1 MSDRSDGSGRRERRL
16 LRLESHLHA
25 QYALVVTCVAVL
37 ALTGLPQKFESLS
50 LSRQVMDLAGGI
62 ETLRLVHR
70 VAGGTLVLTGVYHV
84 ALVLAAVLLFGE
96 TAPLRMIP
104 SARDFGDTVRTTS
117 YFLRLR
123 RQPPDAR
130 GRQYFQKVDYWFMA
144 WSLGVMAVTG
154 LVNLMPLR
162 AARLLSAETVLA
174 SLRTHS
180 DAAPLVVVWVVIVH
194 LLYTGLTPRLFPGQ
208 AFDTDATR
216 PLAMPREAT
225 APAAGAGAGSAMSVA
240 STTAHHPVK
249 PQAEDWEGPA

>member
-1 MSDRSDGSGRRERRL
+1 MSGRSGEGGRRERRL
-16 LRLESHLHA
+16 LRLESHLRA
-25 QYALVVTCVAVL
+25 QYALVVACVAVL

-84 ALVLAAVLLFGE
+84 VLMLAAVLMFGE

-104 SARDFGDTVRTTS
+104 SARDFGDTVRATS

-123 RQPPDAR
+123 TEPPTAR

-144 WSLGVMAVTG
+144 WSLAVMAVTG

-162 AARLLSAETVLA
+162 AARTLSAEPVLA

-180 DAAPLVVVWVVIVH
+180 DAAPLVVVWVVVVH
-194 LLYTGLTPRLFPGQ
+194 LLYAGLTPRLFQGR
-208 AFDTDATR
+208 ASAAEATR
-216 PLAMPREAT
+216 PLAMPGAAA
-225 APAAGAGAGSAMSVA
+225 APVAGASTGSAMSVA
-240 STTAHHPVK
+240 PTTARHRAK
-249 PQAEDWEGPA
+249 PQGEDWEGPA

>member
-1 MSDRSDGSGRRERRL
+1 MSDRGEGSGHRERRL
-16 LRLESHLHA
+16 LRLESHLRA
-25 QYALVVTCVAVL
+25 QYGLVVVCVAVL

-50 LSRQVMDLAGGI
+50 LSRQVIDLAGGI
-62 ETLRLVHR
+62 ENLRLVHH
-70 VAGGTLVLTGVYHV
+70 VAGTALVLTGVYHV
-84 ALVLAAVLLFGE
+84 VLMLAALALGE

-104 SARDFGDTVRTTS
+104 SAADFSDTVRATA

-130 GRQYFQKVDYWFMA
+130 GRRYFQKVDYWFMA

-162 AARLLSAETVLA
+162 AARLLSADTVLA

-194 LLYTGLTPRLFPGQ
+194 LLYTGLTPRLFRDQGLSS
-208 AFDTDATR
+208 DAIR
-216 PLAMPREAT
+216 PLAMPREAA
-225 APAAGAGAGSAMSVA
+225 APATGAGAGSAMSIA
-240 STTAHHPVK
+240 SRAAQRPGD
-249 PQAEDWEGPA
+249 PQGEDWEGQS

>member
-1 MSDRSDGSGRRERRL
+1 MSGRSGEGGRRERRL
-16 LRLESHLHA
+16 LRLESHLRA
-25 QYALVVTCVAVL
+25 QYALVVACVAVL

-84 ALVLAAVLLFGE
+84 VLMLAAVLMFGE

-104 SARDFGDTVRTTS
+104 SARDFGDTVRATS

-123 RQPPDAR
+123 TEPPNAS
-130 GRQYFQKVDYWFMA
+130 GRQYFQKVDYWFMT

-162 AARLLSAETVLA
+162 AARTLSAEPVLA

-180 DAAPLVVVWVVIVH
+180 DAALLVVVWVVIVH
-194 LLYTGLTPRLFPGQ
+194 LLYTGLTPRLFRGQ
-208 AFDTDATR
+208 TLDADAIG
-216 PLAMPREAT
+216 PLAMPREAA
-225 APAAGAGAGSAMSVA
+225 APATGAGAGSAMSVA
-240 STTAHHPVK
+240 STAAHRPGN
-249 PQAEDWEGPA
+249 PQEEDWEGPA

>member
-1 MSDRSDGSGRRERRL
+1 MSDRSDGSGRHERRL
-16 LRLESHLHA
+16 LQLESHLRA
-25 QYALVVTCVAVL
+25 QYALVVACVAVL

-70 VAGGTLVLTGVYHV
+70 VAGGALVLTGVYHV
-84 ALVLAAVLLFGE
+84 ALMLAAVLIFRE

-104 SARDFGDTVRTTS
+104 TPRDFGDTVRAIF

-123 RQPPDAR
+123 TEPPSAR
-130 GRQYFQKVDYWFMA
+130 GREYFQKVDYWFMA
-144 WSLGVMAVTG
+144 WSLAVMAVTG

-162 AARLLSAETVLA
+162 AARLLSAETVLS

-194 LLYTGLTPRLFPGQ
+194 LLYTGLTPRLFRGR
-208 AFDTDATR
+208 AFAADAAR
-216 PLAMPREAT
+216 PLAMTRAAA
-225 APAAGAGAGSAMSVA
+225 APVAGAGAGSAMSVG
-240 STTAHHPVK
+240 STAAHRLDE
-249 PQAEDWEGPA
+249 PQWEDWEGPA

>member
-1 MSDRSDGSGRRERRL
+1 VSRLSEADGRRERRL
-16 LRLESHLHA
+16 LRLESHLRA
-25 QYALVVTCVAVL
+25 QYGLAVACVAVL

-50 LSRQVMDLAGGI
+50 LSRQMMDLAGGI

-70 VAGGTLVLTGVYHV
+70 VAGGALVLTGVYHV
-84 ALVLAAVLLFGE
+84 ILVLTAVLVLGE

-104 SARDFGDTVRTTS
+104 SAGDFGDAVRATA

-123 RQPPDAR
+123 REPPNAR
-130 GRQYFQKVDYWFMA
+130 GRQYFRKVDYWFMA

-162 AARLLSAETVLA
+162 AARILSADTVLA

-194 LLYTGLTPRLFPGQ
+194 LLYTGLTPRLFRGQ
-208 AFDTDATR
+208 SLNSDATR
-216 PLAMPREAT
+216 PLAMPQEAA
-225 APAAGAGAGSAMSVA
+225 APAAGAGAGSAIGVPSA
-240 STTAHHPVK
+240 APHHLGK
-249 PQAEDWEGPA
+249 PQGEDWEGPA